1 MEEKKIRAQDKW
13 DAKAGIVQK
22 TYKIDKDTAEKFKET
37 CNRLNLGQ
45 GPVLTK
51 LMRDSL
57 NKIDKTKTTI

>member
-13 DAKAGIVQK
+13 DEKAGIVPK
-22 TYKIDKDTAEKFKET
+22 TYKIDKDTSEKFKET

-51 LMRDSL
+51 LMREFIEK
-57 NKIDKTKTTI
+57 NK